1 MFKPKGTRGADLV
14 VTTDAHGSDYVLPL
28 DLPDVAEE
36 LTAHIRRLLDAGD
49 DVIVVRADRTQA
61 LRDELA
67 EVQARLAM
75 QEAQIQTI
83 SEQRDQLRGE
93 LDRKEKQLADVQR
106 ALNAVNEAFGQI
118 TAAAPQGSAAQ

>member
-106 ALNAVNEAFGQI
+106 ALSAVNEAFGQI

>member
-1 MFKPKGTRGADLV
+1 MFKQRGARGTDLL

-61 LRDELA
+61 LREELA

-75 QEAQIQTI
+75 QEAQVQTI
-83 SEQRDQLRGE
+83 SEQRDQLRDE
-93 LDRKEKQLADVQR
+93 LARKEAQLADVQQ
-106 ALNAVNEAFGQI
+106 ALNAVNEAFGRI
-118 TAAAPQGSAAQ
+118 NPAPTQAL

>member
-75 QEAQIQTI
+75 QEAQIQTV
-83 SEQRDQLRGE
+83 SEDRDRLRE
-93 LDRKEKQLADVQR
+93 EVTRKEAQLAEVQR
-106 ALNAVNEAFGQI
+106 ALGAVNEAFGKI
-118 TAAAPQGSAAQ
+118 TAAAPKDVAGG

>member
-1 MFKPKGTRGADLV
+1 MFKPKGTHGADLV

-75 QEAQIQTI
+75 QEAQIQTV
-83 SEQRDQLRGE
+83 SEDRNRLRDE
-93 LDRKEKQLADVQR
+93 LTRKEAQLADVQK
-106 ALNAVNEAFGQI
+106 ALKAVNEAFGKI
-118 TAAAPQGSAAQ
+118 TPAAPQSSEN

>member
-67 EVQARLAM
+67 ETQARLAM
-75 QEAQIQTI
+75 QEAEIEKT
-83 SEQRDQLRGE
+83 SEERDQLRDE
-93 LDRKEKQLADVQR
+93 LARKEARLADVQR
-106 ALNAVNEAFGQI
+106 ALNAVNEAIGKI
-118 TAAAPQGSAAQ
+118 TAPKDSAGG

>member
-75 QEAQIQTI
+75 QEAQLQTI
-83 SEQRDQLRGE
+83 SEQRDQLREE
-93 LDRKEKQLADVQR
+93 LVRKEEQLADLHR
-106 ALNAVNEAFGQI
+106 ALNAVNEAFGKI
-118 TAAAPQGSAAQ
+118 TAAVPRGPAAG